1 MKKIMLFVA
10 LAMLAGCNKV
20 ETVTTGDENVFSSEI
35 TVKSPV
41 PKRQIDRI
49 ALSGSQK
56 ALVSGS
62 NVFSLRLLDNLR
74 TEDRSMVFS
83 PLSIALDLAMVAN
96 GTSGTARQE
105 ILDALGYDGE
115 DITVYND
122 YCKRLIDGLPA
133 VDLSSR
139 ISIANA
145 ILADSSYPVKDS
157 FKSAMADNY
166 YSLVESLPFT
176 NWSQVRSRI
185 NKWVSDCTEGL
196 IPEMLNESTSAS
208 VSILL
213 NALYLKAGLSFPFG
227 DSFSSVFHSGKKDVT
242 LPFMGGLFQIPY
254 TSNEFFEAVC
264 LPLGNEK
271 LGISVYLPREEVEME
286 DVIAQ
291 LKDRT
296 EWGHWGKTCDVNVR
310 IPKFKTESSFRLI
323 PSLEEIGI
331 SQVFQICPFDNM
343 LQSTLPF
350 RVGTVL
356 HKATLSLDENG
367 IEAAAATA
375 IGIDAIAPPSYTQK
389 EYIEFTADRPFLY
402 LVQERTTGIILFAGI
417 FNG

>member
-1 MKKIMLFVA
+1 
-10 LAMLAGCNKV
+10 
-20 ETVTTGDENVFSSEI
+20 
-35 TVKSPV
+35 
-41 PKRQIDRI
+41 
-49 ALSGSQK
+49 
-56 ALVSGS
+56 
-62 NVFSLRLLDNLR
+62 
-74 TEDRSMVFS
+74 
-83 PLSIALDLAMVAN
+83 
-96 GTSGTARQE
+96 
-105 ILDALGYDGE
+105 
-115 DITVYND
+115 
-122 YCKRLIDGLPA
+122 
-133 VDLSSR
+133 
-139 ISIANA
+139 
-145 ILADSSYPVKDS
+145 
-157 FKSAMADNY
+157 
-166 YSLVESLPFT
+166 
-176 NWSQVRSRI
+176 
-185 NKWVSDCTEGL
+185 
-196 IPEMLNESTSAS
+196 
-208 VSILL
+208 
-213 NALYLKAGLSFPFG
+213 
-227 DSFSSVFHSGKKDVT
+227 
-242 LPFMGGLFQIPY
+242 
-254 TSNEFFEAVC
+254 
-264 LPLGNEK
+264 
-271 LGISVYLPREEVEME
+271 ME

>member
-1 MKKIMLFVA
+1 MQKKEITMKKIMLFVA

-41 PKRQIDRI
+41 PERQIDRI

-242 LPFMGGLFQIPY
+242 LPFMGGAF
-254 TSNEFFEAVC
+254 SNPVH
-264 LPLGNEK
+264 
-271 LGISVYLPREEVEME
+271 VE
-286 DVIAQ
+286 
-291 LKDRT
+291 
-296 EWGHWGKTCDVNVR
+296 
-310 IPKFKTESSFRLI
+310 
-323 PSLEEIGI
+323 
-331 SQVFQICPFDNM
+331 
-343 LQSTLPF
+343 
-350 RVGTVL
+350 
-356 HKATLSLDENG
+356 
-367 IEAAAATA
+367 
-375 IGIDAIAPPSYTQK
+375 
-389 EYIEFTADRPFLY
+389 
-402 LVQERTTGIILFAGI
+402 
-417 FNG
+417 